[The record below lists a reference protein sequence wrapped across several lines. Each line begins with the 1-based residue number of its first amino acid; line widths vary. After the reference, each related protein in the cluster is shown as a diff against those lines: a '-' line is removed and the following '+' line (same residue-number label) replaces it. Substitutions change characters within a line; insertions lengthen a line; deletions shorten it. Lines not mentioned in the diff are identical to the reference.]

1 MTAKKIKFPKITD
14 SDQIFVEL
22 KQKSNGDAYDR
33 TGAVF
38 FIPQDKSLS
47 FFDGL
52 EKGIKTLPY
61 YENGNGKLPRIIF
74 EECGFN
80 IDIIGMQRVKS
91 SASRWRTAFKNGGAI
106 KLTDTRKYNT
116 GRPIEKDLSI
126 EEKYKKLE
134 AKMKLLQAEN
144 ELLKKLDMIE
154 RRVLKKK

>member
-1 MTAKKIKFPKITD
+1 MNFKKI
-14 SDQIFVEL
+14 
-22 KQKSNGDAYDR
+22 
-33 TGAVF
+33 
-38 FIPQDKSLS
+38 FINES
-47 FFDGL
+47 
-52 EKGIKTLPY
+52 I
-61 YENGNGKLPRIIF
+61 NGKLPRIIF

-80 IDIIGMQRVKS
+80 IDIIGMQRIKS